1 MPQRPQT
8 SRSPNAL
15 KEAIQNALF
24 AGQWVPFL
32 RQTTSTFGSRAGTAE
47 ERALIFLLRCQ
58 GAKML
63 HDRREFER
71 SLSAYQREI
80 ARLTPERYAEFQK
93 TAQTLRISMTYQDA
107 RYRPRPLVVMPPA
120 EAQQRGLDV
129 KARDLLRKKARSSC
143 SEGVYIWQNG
153 KTVLEDY
160 FDAPQEPRYIMSCAK
175 PIVAM
180 AIGRLWDTG
189 ALKSFDLP
197 VFDFYPEW
205 KDDPRKSHATL
216 RHLLTHTAGI
226 PNQDEHPN
234 LIPGND
240 PAAERDMVTFARKLS
255 LFAEPGT
262 QWSYSNLGF
271 ILLGDIVKKVSGKR
285 LGDFMQ
291 AEFFAPMEI
300 SEWEWRADPGE
311 NVEAHGH
318 LSLRPHDFVK
328 FSILMLEQGMWKG
341 RRLLSEAFAKES
353 LRDQTHRNGVRIPDA
368 PKMGLAWNIETRDR
382 NPKVVFGDKTIQTW
396 RKVGVP
402 EGKIAK
408 MRPYKGEVM
417 PIAEYTA
424 LTKRLYGVGNLS
436 DGAAWSHALGTLHY
450 PSVAER
456 VPAHPADTV
465 LTAFFHTG
473 LHGQYLL
480 GLPARRLAAV
490 RHAAFKDLSALGQD
504 ANYLSFLYDAAA
516 IADKRALAPTP
527 MLLID

>member
-1 MPQRPQT
+1 MPQKPQT
-8 SRSPNAL
+8 NRSPDAL
-15 KEAIQNALF
+15 KESIRNALA

-32 RQTTSTFGSRAGTAE
+32 RQTASTHGSRDGTAE
-47 ERALIFLLRCQ
+47 DRALIFLLRCH
-58 GAKML
+58 GAKVM

-71 SLSAYQREI
+71 SLSAYQQEMT
-80 ARLTPERYAEFQK
+80 RLAPPRRAEFQEA
-93 TAQTLRISMTYQDA
+93 AQALHISTTYQDA
-107 RYRPRPLVVMPPA
+107 HYRPRPLVVMPPA
-120 EAQQRGLDV
+120 EAQQCGLDV

-160 FDAPQEPRYIMSCAK
+160 FDAPQEPRYVMSCAK
-175 PIVAM
+175 PIVGM

-189 ALKSFDLP
+189 ALKSFDQL
-197 VFDFYPEW
+197 VSDFFPEW
-205 KDDPRKSHATL
+205 KDDPRKSRATL

-226 PNQDEHPN
+226 PNQDAHPR
-234 LIPGND
+234 LFPSND
-240 PAAERDMVTFARKLS
+240 TGAERDAVAFARKLP
-255 LFAEPGT
+255 LFADPGV

-285 LGDFMQ
+285 LDAYMQ
-291 AEFFAPMEI
+291 AEFFTPMEI
-300 SEWEWRADPGE
+300 TEWDWRTDPAG

-328 FSILMLEQGMWKG
+328 FAILTLEQGMWKG
-341 RRLLSEAFAKES
+341 RRLLSEAFVKES
-353 LRDQTHRNGVRIPDA
+353 LRDQTHRNGVRILDA

-382 NPKVVFGDKTIQTW
+382 NPKVVFGEKTIKSW

-402 EGKIAK
+402 ESKIAK
-408 MRPYKGEVM
+408 MRPYKGKAM

-436 DGAAWSHALGTLHY
+436 DGAAWSQALGTLYY
-450 PSVAER
+450 PSVAES
-456 VPAHPADTV
+456 VPGNPADTV

-490 RHAAFKDLSALGQD
+490 RQAAFKDLSVLGQD
-504 ANYLSFLYDAAA
+504 ANYSSFLYDAAE
-516 IADKRALAPTP
+516 IADKRAFTP
-527 MLLID
+527 DAMLLID